1 MTPSSSSTPGPLQ
14 PGNVVSAAI
23 RLYRDRFKMYV
34 GLSIRAFLWAFV
46 PVYGW
51 AKYGMYTG
59 AMARLAYKELINQPE
74 TSEDALQALQPKMW
88 GFLGVGLLLG
98 CIFFGAYIAIA
109 LASVIVA
116 FVIGGLLGVLGGV
129 VLGAEVGGLIGGVVG
144 AIVFF
149 LALMFG
155 LLWVVGRLLIAEVP
169 LAIEPLNDVT
179 KSIGRSWLLS
189 AQSIWRIQFVV
200 LATFLTTIPLLLLT
214 NYLPQIPLLSQEPG
228 STAYWTL
235 YFIVLIPSLI
245 GNMLVLPFWQ
255 AVKGVLYYDL
265 RSRREGLDLDI
276 TDSPITDSPVA

>member
-1 MTPSSSSTPGPLQ
+1 MTPSSSSTLGPLQ
-14 PGNVVSAAI
+14 PGNVVSAAL
-23 RLYRDRFKMYV
+23 RLYRDRFKMY
-34 GLSIRAFLWAFV
+34 LSLSVRAYLWLFV

-59 AMARLAYKELINQPE
+59 VMSRLAYKELIDQPE
-74 TSEDALQALQPKMW
+74 TSEDSLNALQPKMW

-98 CIFFGAYIAIA
+98 CLFVGAYIAIA

-116 FVIGGLLGVLGGV
+116 FIIGGLLGVIGGLL
-129 VLGAEVGGLIGGVVG
+129 LGAEFGGIIGGVVG

-200 LATFLTTIPLLLLT
+200 LAAFLTTLPLLLVT
-214 NYLPQIPLLSQEPG
+214 SYLPQIPLLAQEPG
-228 STAYWTL
+228 TPEYWTL

-255 AVKGVLYYDL
+255 VVKGVLYYDL
-265 RSRREGLDLDI
+265 RSRREGLDLEI
-276 TDSPITDSPVA
+276 TDSPIMDSPR

>member
-1 MTPSSSSTPGPLQ
+1 MTSSSSSTLGPLQ

-23 RLYRDRFKMYV
+23 RLYRDRFKMYL
-34 GLSIRAFLWAFV
+34 GLSVRAYLWVFV

-59 AMARLAYKELINQPE
+59 AMSRLAYKELIDQPE
-74 TSEDALQALQPKMW
+74 TSEQSLQALQPKMW

-98 CIFFGAYIAIA
+98 CIFFGAYIGIA

-116 FVIGGLLGVLGGV
+116 FIIGGLLGVLGGAIF
-129 VLGAEVGGLIGGVVG
+129 GAEVGGFIGGAIG

-149 LALMFG
+149 LALVLG
-155 LLWVVGRLLIAEVP
+155 LLWIAGRLLIAEVP

-179 KSIGRSWLLS
+179 KSIGRSWTLS
-189 AQSIWRIQFVV
+189 KQSIWRIQFVIM
-200 LATFLTTIPLLLLT
+200 AAFLTTLPVLLVT
-214 NYLPQIPLLSQEPG
+214 SYLPQIPLLAQEPG
-228 STAYWTL
+228 TPEYWTI

-245 GNMLVLPFWQ
+245 GNMMVLPFWQ

-265 RSRREGLDLDI
+265 RSRREGLDLAIADA
-276 TDSPITDSPVA
+276 PITDSPQ